1 MRPDIHAGSTIANA
15 IAHNANATANTMLAN
30 SQMLGNNLSNIFET
44 MNRNRA
50 LREQEEQRKLD
61 NAYRE
66 NAFNYQ
72 KAADERN
79 YNYQKE
85 RDLAKDNQWAQEM
98 GLKRQQ
104 VAQGWGHADLYK
116 QQAEALR
123 FQNERN
129 RQLYSDDYMPIP
141 PDTTPTPQPQVFLS
155 QEEADKARMQAQST
169 QTTPQQPAPQSY
181 LSAQWEIN
189 QRKAQAQSSKPL
201 TYTYFNY
208 LDEKNA
214 KAQALPQAHPQAPQK
229 PSFLAQHRT
238 QQDNGIPKMMAAVM
252 NQKGQIKQPQIVMRS
267 NNQYGNKEAELR
279 KRLQER
285 KAYLQTLRNER

>member
-1 MRPDIHAGSTIANA
+1 MAMKPDIHAGSGIANA

-141 PDTTPTPQPQVFLS
+141 PDTTPTPQPQAFLTR
-155 QEEADKARMQAQST
+155 EEALKQAQQQT
-169 QTTPQQPAPQSY
+169 QPTQPKESY

-189 QRKAQAQSSKPL
+189 QR
-201 TYTYFNY
+201 
-208 LDEKNA
+208 

-238 QQDNGIPKMMAAVM
+238 QQDNGIPKMMAAV
-252 NQKGQIKQPQIVMRS
+252 NQKGQTKQPQIVMRS
-267 NNQYGNKEAELR
+267 NNSKRDDADFNQKMAEADKMISQMQQKLNSLEA
-279 KRLQER
+279 K
-285 KAYLQTLRNER
+285 

>member
-1 MRPDIHAGSTIANA
+1 MAMKPDIHAGSTIANA

-66 NAFNYQ
+66 NTFNYQ

-85 RDLAKDNQWAQEM
+85 RDLAKDNQWQQEM

-104 VAQGWGHADLYK
+104 IAQGWGHADLYK

-123 FQNERN
+123 FQNERD
-129 RQLYSDDYMPIP
+129 RQLYSDDIP
-141 PDTTPTPQPQVFLS
+141 MFDTAPTPQPTPPSQPSEFLTK
-155 QEEADKARMQAQST
+155 EEA
-169 QTTPQQPAPQSY
+169 QQQQAPQSY
-181 LSAQWEIN
+181 LGAVWEIN
-189 QRKAQAQSSKPL
+189 QRNAQAQSSKPL

-214 KAQALPQAHPQAPQK
+214 KAQALPQAHPQAPQQ

-238 QQDNGIPKMMAAVM
+238 QQDNGIPKMMAAVT

-285 KAYLQTLRNER
+285 TAYLQELKGSK

>member
-15 IAHNANATANTMLAN
+15 IAHNANATSHTMLAN
-30 SQMLGNNLSNIFET
+30 SEILGRNLSNIFET

-72 KAADERN
+72 KVADERN

-85 RDLAKDNQWAQEM
+85 RDLAKDNQWAQEI

-141 PDTTPTPQPQVFLS
+141 PDTTPTPQPQVFLTR
-155 QEEADKARMQAQST
+155 EEALK
-169 QTTPQQPAPQSY
+169 
-181 LSAQWEIN
+181 
-189 QRKAQAQSSKPL
+189 
-201 TYTYFNY
+201 
-208 LDEKNA
+208 
-214 KAQALPQAHPQAPQK
+214 QAPQQ

-238 QQDNGIPKMMAAVM
+238 QQDNGIPKMVAAVI
-252 NQKGQIKQPQIVMRS
+252 NKKGQIEQPQIVMRS
-267 NNQYGNKEAELR
+267 KNPKDKAMEAELN

>member
-66 NAFNYQ
+66 NTFNYQ

-141 PDTTPTPQPQVFLS
+141 PDTTPTPQPQVFLTR
-155 QEEADKARMQAQST
+155 EEALKQAQQQT
-169 QTTPQQPAPQSY
+169 QPTQPKESY

-189 QRKAQAQSSKPL
+189 QRNAQAQSSKPL

-214 KAQALPQAHPQAPQK
+214 KAQALPQAHPQAPQQ

-238 QQDNGIPKMMAAVM
+238 QQDNGIPKMVAAVI
-252 NQKGQIKQPQIVMRS
+252 NKKGQIKQPQIVMRS
-267 NNQYGNKEAELR
+267 KNPKDKAMEAELN

>member
-1 MRPDIHAGSTIANA
+1 MAMKPDIHAGSGMANA
-15 IAHNANATANTMLAN
+15 IAHNANATAHTMLAN
-30 SQMLGNNLSNIFET
+30 SEILGRNLSNIFET

-85 RDLAKDNQWAQEM
+85 RDLAKDNQWAKEYALQKETSNYDNRLKQAQADYYRNNKSKGDNEFVNAFFNSPMEQQTENTPQQE
-98 GLKRQQ
+98 
-104 VAQGWGHADLYK
+104 
-116 QQAEALR
+116 
-123 FQNERN
+123 
-129 RQLYSDDYMPIP
+129 S
-141 PDTTPTPQPQVFLS
+141 QPQVFLT
-155 QEEADKARMQAQST
+155 QEVALKQAQQQT
-169 QTTPQQPAPQSY
+169 QPTQPKESY

-189 QRKAQAQSSKPL
+189 QRKAQA
-201 TYTYFNY
+201 
-208 LDEKNA
+208 
-214 KAQALPQAHPQAPQK
+214 PQQ

-252 NQKGQIKQPQIVMRS
+252 NQNGQIKQPQIVMRS

-279 KRLQER
+279 KQLQER
-285 KAYLQTLRNER
+285 TAYLQELKGSK